1 MAFLCLPLAY
11 TEAIA
16 MNYYNTTARDR
27 VIKSLKHKG
36 HFTTKKNEKVFEIL
50 FLPTFISNVNNG
62 TYNL

>member
-1 MAFLCLPLAY
+1 
-11 TEAIA
+11 

-62 TYNL
+62 TYNLQNNMNVDFEYVTG